1 MYDQALVQ
9 YQEALRVSD
18 GGSVLMSLIAHAHA
32 LNGDLESAKQILQSL
47 IDRSQTHYVPAFCFA
62 LIYVGL
68 GENDL
73 AFESLNKAVEERSSW
88 LVSLNV
94 EPMLEP
100 LRSDPRFAELVR
112 NVGLKSL

>member
-1 MYDQALVQ
+1 
-9 YQEALRVSD
+9 
-18 GGSVLMSLIAHAHA
+18 
-32 LNGDLESAKQILQSL
+32 
-47 IDRSQTHYVPAFCFA
+47 VPAFCFA